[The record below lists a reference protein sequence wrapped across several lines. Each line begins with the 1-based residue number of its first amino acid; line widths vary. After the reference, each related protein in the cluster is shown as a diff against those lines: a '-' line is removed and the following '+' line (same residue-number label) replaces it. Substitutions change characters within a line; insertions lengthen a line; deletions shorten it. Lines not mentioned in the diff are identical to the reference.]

1 MRVGGSISSPPM
13 CIELRVATVKDM
25 EALGASLTQGLAAV
39 RLIYL
44 YGALGTGKT
53 TLVRAILRALGY
65 QGKVKSPT
73 FTLVEPY
80 SIDGRDVYH
89 FDLYRLRHAEEL
101 EFIGFR
107 DYVKNNNLC
116 LVEWAERG
124 GAVLPPP
131 DVEIRIRI
139 AKDND
144 QRIVQMKSRSKRG
157 AELLGGLP

>member
-1 MRVGGSISSPPM
+1 M

-25 EALGASLTQGLAAV
+25 EALGASLTQRLAAV

-44 YGALGTGKT
+44 YGALGSGKT

-65 QGKVKSPT
+65 RGKVKSPT

-80 SIDGRDVYH
+80 SIGGRDVYH
-89 FDLYRLRHAEEL
+89 FDLYRLKEAEEL

-107 DYVKNNNLC
+107 DYVTNNNLC

-124 GAVLPPP
+124 AAVLPPP
-131 DVEIRIRI
+131 DMEIRIGI
-139 AKDND
+139 VKDDD
-144 QRIVQMKSRSKRG
+144 QRIVQLKSRSNRG
-157 AELLGGLP
+157 AELVSGLR

>member
-1 MRVGGSISSPPM
+1 M
-13 CIELRVATVKDM
+13 CIERRVASVNDM
-25 EALGASLTQGLAAV
+25 EALGALLAKRLATV

-44 YGALGTGKT
+44 YGVLGTGKT

-65 QGKVKSPT
+65 RGKVKSPT

-80 SIDGRDVYH
+80 CIDDRAVYH
-89 FDLYRLRHAEEL
+89 FDLYRLKHAEEL

-124 GAVLPPP
+124 TKVLPPP
-131 DVEIRIRI
+131 DVDIRIRI
-139 AKDND
+139 AKDDD
-144 QRIVQMKSRSKRG
+144 QRIVQLKSRSNRG
-157 AELLGGLP
+157 AELLSGLK

>member
-1 MRVGGSISSPPM
+1 M
-13 CIELRVATVKDM
+13 CIEIKVASVKDM
-25 EALGASLTQGLAAV
+25 EALGVSLAQRLAAV

-53 TLVRAILRALGY
+53 TLVRAILRGLGY
-65 QGKVKSPT
+65 RGKVKSPT

-89 FDLYRLRHAEEL
+89 FDLYRLKQAEEL

-124 GAVLPPP
+124 AAVLPPP
-131 DVEIRIRI
+131 DVDIRIRI
-139 AKDND
+139 VKDDD
-144 QRIVQMKSRSKRG
+144 QRIVQLKSRSKRG
-157 AELLGGLP
+157 AELVSDLQ

>member
-1 MRVGGSISSPPM
+1 M

-25 EALGASLTQGLAAV
+25 EALGTSLAQRLAAV

-44 YGALGTGKT
+44 YGALGSGKT
-53 TLVRAILRALGY
+53 TLVRAILRALGCR
-65 QGKVKSPT
+65 GKVKSPT

-80 SIDGRDVYH
+80 GIDGREVYH
-89 FDLYRLRHAEEL
+89 FDLYRLKEAEEL

-124 GAVLPPP
+124 AAVLPAP
-131 DVEIRIRI
+131 DVDIKISI
-139 AKDND
+139 VKDDD
-144 QRIVQMKSRSKRG
+144 QRIVQLKSRSNRG
-157 AELLGGLP
+157 AELVSGLR

>member
-1 MRVGGSISSPPM
+1 M

-25 EALGASLTQGLAAV
+25 EALGASLAQRIATV

-65 QGKVKSPT
+65 RGKVKSPT

-80 SIDGRDVYH
+80 SIDGRNVYH
-89 FDLYRLRHAEEL
+89 FDLYRLKHAEEL
-101 EFIGFR
+101 EFIGLR

-124 GAVLPPP
+124 AATLPPP
-131 DVEIRIRI
+131 DVDIRISI
-139 AKDND
+139 VKDDD
-144 QRIVQMKSRSKRG
+144 QRIVHLKSRNNRG
-157 AELLGGLP
+157 AELLSGLR

>member
-1 MRVGGSISSPPM
+1 M
-13 CIELRVATVKDM
+13 CIEFRLATIKEM
-25 EALGASLTQGLAAV
+25 AAFGASLARQVDAV

-65 QGKVKSPT
+65 RGKVKSPT

-80 SIDGRDVYH
+80 RVGGRDVYH
-89 FDLYRLRHAEEL
+89 FDLYRLKHAEEL

-107 DYVKNNNLC
+107 DYVKDNNLC

-124 GAVLPPP
+124 TAVLPPP
-131 DVEIRIRI
+131 DVDIRISI
-139 AKDND
+139 VKDDD
-144 QRIVQMKSRSKRG
+144 QRIVQLKSRSNRG
-157 AELLGGLP
+157 AELVSGLR

>member
-1 MRVGGSISSPPM
+1 MH
-13 CIELRVATVKDM
+13 IEFNVVTVKDM
-25 EALGASLTQGLAAV
+25 EALGASLAQRLAAV

-44 YGALGTGKT
+44 YGALGSGKT

-65 QGKVKSPT
+65 RGKVKSPT

-80 SIDGRDVYH
+80 NIDGREVYH
-89 FDLYRLRHAEEL
+89 FDLYRLKEAEEL

-124 GAVLPPP
+124 AAVLPPP
-131 DVEIRIRI
+131 DVDIRISI
-139 AKDND
+139 VTDDD
-144 QRIVQMKSRSKRG
+144 QRIVQLKSCSNRG
-157 AELLGGLP
+157 AELVSGLR